1 MVSGVFLGPFVQ
13 WLGLGFDDDA
23 GSTGFVWVLC
33 GRLYLCA
40 HFEAEI
46 ITTAIPWVPQSLP
59 PLCFIKRPSP
69 PLPSLMLKL
78 KSGGL
83 GFYIRGFSAGII
95 CEPDTTAVQSR
106 NRSGSPKPSALQP

>member
-46 ITTAIPWVPQSLP
+46 ITTTIPWVPQSLP
-59 PLCFIKRPSP
+59 PDILLNAP
-69 PLPSLMLKL
+69 PLPLPNIKTETRRF
-78 KSGGL
+78 
-83 GFYIRGFSAGII
+83 GFYIRGGFRQ
-95 CEPDTTAVQSR
+95 E
-106 NRSGSPKPSALQP
+106 